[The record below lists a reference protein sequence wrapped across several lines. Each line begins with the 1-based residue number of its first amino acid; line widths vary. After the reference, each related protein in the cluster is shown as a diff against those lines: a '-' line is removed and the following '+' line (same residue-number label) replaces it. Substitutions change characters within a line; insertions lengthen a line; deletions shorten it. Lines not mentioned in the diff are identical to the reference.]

1 MVAGGGGRPVEGG
14 RLLLAEETGGCVWSV
29 VVFRKFTGNL
39 IPVSSSLLLL
49 SVVDPLFLIIVG
61 LFCWV
66 IYNVFGVF
74 IHVIYWVFY
83 TIPWSIDSCLWFPL
97 LVFLIY

>member
-1 MVAGGGGRPVEGG
+1 VVAGGGGWSAEGG
-14 RLLLAEETGGCVWSV
+14 RLLLAEEAGGRERSV
-29 VVFRKFTGNL
+29 EWFRRFTGNS

-49 SVVDPLFLIIVG
+49 SVVDPLFLFIVG

-66 IYNVFGVF
+66 FYHVFGVF

-83 TIPWSIDSCLWFPL
+83 TISWSIDSCLWFP
-97 LVFLIY
+97 FLYS